1 MKRYLIIFNGR
12 VQGVGFRYFTMQS
25 ARGLKMTGH
34 VRNMTNGDVEVE
46 IQGESHDFNQFLQKV
61 LKGNGWIRID
71 DYSLKELPILP
82 HEENFIITGY

>member
-1 MKRYLIIFNGR
+1 
-12 VQGVGFRYFTMQS
+12 
-25 ARGLKMTGH
+25 MTGH

-71 DYSLKELPILP
+71 DYSLKELPILS
-82 HEENFIITGY
+82 HEESFTITGY